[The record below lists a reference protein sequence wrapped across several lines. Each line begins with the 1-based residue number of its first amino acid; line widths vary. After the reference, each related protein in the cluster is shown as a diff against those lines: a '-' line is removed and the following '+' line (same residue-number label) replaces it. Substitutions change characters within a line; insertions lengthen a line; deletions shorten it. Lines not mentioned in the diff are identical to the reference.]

1 MKTYGF
7 LGIEAPDYW
16 WCDDRQ
22 WRKIEDIKNMSASL
36 LYTPC
41 RSLRS
46 FKRFIRKN
54 KPQIRLILVSRYGK
68 DFDIEY
74 SPK

>member
-1 MKTYGF
+1 MKTHGF
-7 LGIEAPDYW
+7 LGIEAPEYW
-16 WCDDRQ
+16 WCDDGQ
-22 WRKIEDIKNMSASL
+22 WRKLEDINNMGASL

-41 RSLRS
+41 KSLRS
-46 FKRFIRKN
+46 FNRFIRKN
-54 KPQIRLILVSRYGK
+54 KPQIKIILISRYGK